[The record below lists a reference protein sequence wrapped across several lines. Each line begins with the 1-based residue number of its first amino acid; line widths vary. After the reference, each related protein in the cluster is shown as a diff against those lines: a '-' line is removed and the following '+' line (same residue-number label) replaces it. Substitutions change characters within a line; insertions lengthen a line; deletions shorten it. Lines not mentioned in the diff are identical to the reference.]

1 VKIEYNSMKNA
12 AYVLFDISFKNV
24 FQIHFKKL
32 KIFIVAQK
40 TARKIQSEL
49 SCFWRNTFQVLMNR
63 KAPVMRKEEIRK
75 DEMKRRGLERLNFG
89 GETNVFLIELTKGSN
104 GL

>member
-1 VKIEYNSMKNA
+1 M
-12 AYVLFDISFKNV
+12 
-24 FQIHFKKL
+24 
-32 KIFIVAQK
+32 
-40 TARKIQSEL
+40 
-49 SCFWRNTFQVLMNR
+49 LMNR
-63 KAPVMRKEEIRK
+63 KAPVMRKEEVRK

>member
-1 VKIEYNSMKNA
+1 MDNSTKNA
-12 AYVLFDISFKNV
+12 VSVLFDISFKNV
-24 FQIHFKKL
+24 LQLHLKKL
-32 KIFIVAQK
+32 KTFIIAQK

-63 KAPVMRKEEIRK
+63 KAPVMRKEESRK
-75 DEMKRRGLERLNFG
+75 DEMNRRGLEITFQNRNKC
-89 GETNVFLIELTKGSN
+89 FLIELIKGSN